1 MSAPT
6 QRDPVHRRH
15 VIPRARPAE
24 VYAVV
29 TDFPMYPRLFPE
41 ITDARALATNG
52 NVVRVEFRAK
62 VVVPVRYVL
71 DLACDPGACTVDW
84 TYVEGE
90 IVTGS
95 EGSWRFSPDGEG
107 TAVDYRVALEV
118 RAPLPGFLL
127 RKVTDG
133 LVAASIPA
141 MFGSLEREVRRRQGP
156 LT

>member
-6 QRDPVHRRH
+6 PREPVHRRQ
-15 VIPRARPAE
+15 VIARARPAE

-29 TDFPMYPRLFPE
+29 TDFPAYPRLFPE
-41 ITDARALATNG
+41 ITDTRLLSTTG
-52 NVVRVEFRAK
+52 NTLRVEFRAK
-62 VVVPVRYVL
+62 VMVPVRYVL
-71 DLACDPGACTVDW
+71 DLTCDPAAQSVDW
-84 TYVEGE
+84 TFVEGE
-90 IVTGS
+90 IVTAS
-95 EGSWRFSPDGEG
+95 QGSWRCTSDGDG
-107 TAVDYRVALEV
+107 TVVDYRVALEV

-141 MFGSLEREVRRRQGP
+141 MFASIEREVRRRQGP

>member
-1 MSAPT
+1 M
-6 QRDPVHRRH
+6 
-15 VIPRARPAE
+15 
-24 VYAVV
+24 V
-29 TDFPMYPRLFPE
+29 TDFPAYPRLFPE
-41 ITDARALATNG
+41 ITDARLLSTNG
-52 NVVRVEFRAK
+52 KVARVEFRAK

-71 DLACDPGACTVDW
+71 DLACDPEAQAVDW
-84 TYVEGE
+84 TFVEGE

-95 EGSWRFSPDGEG
+95 EGSWRFAADGEG

-133 LVAASIPA
+133 LVAASVPA
-141 MFGSLEREVRRRQGP
+141 MFASLEREVRRRQGP